1 MRVVFRFLITS
12 ACLQLLWMV
21 LIAKGQTDSLT
32 DSRGES
38 IMPAC
43 RIHCHQPVV
52 DHRYYI
58 P

>member
-1 MRVVFRFLITS
+1 MRVAFRLLITS

-21 LIAKGQTDSLT
+21 LIAKGQTDS
-32 DSRGES
+32 RGES
-38 IMPAC
+38 IMAAC